1 MKLASTLSL
10 SLLLLLR
17 LSMNALADQITLA
30 NGDKISGEILE
41 IADGQLRIL
50 TEYAGEI
57 SVDFARVTDLRIDEA
72 GRISLKNGDTIT
84 GRIGSISE
92 NRIVITSQAFGDAE
106 VARELFESFERTEI
120 ADAERAESEQAREL
134 LEQAETDLKEAEGKL
149 AQKEEEIKELTTVS
163 KLWSGSFAVGA
174 QLERGNTDTTDVR
187 VEAKAT
193 RKAPREELRLRFYAD
208 YGETEG
214 KTDTNKVF
222 GESKLKVF
230 QTDRRYLFGLTNME
244 YDEMENLD
252 LRAQGFGG
260 LGYNFIDKER
270 THLLGEVG
278 AGLTGEFFDDGDDEE
293 TLEASGWLNSEWKQ
307 RLFEHTEF
315 YQALTLY
322 PSLGNFGEYRLRSES
337 TLTTPLSDHWAI
349 KLSLIDDYDTDP
361 ESEDVKRNDL
371 RFISSMEYTF

>member
-1 MKLASTLSL
+1 MKLASALSL

-17 LSMNALADQITLA
+17 LSTNALADQITLA

-41 IADGQLRIL
+41 IADGQLRIV

-57 SVDFARVTDLRIDEA
+57 SVDFARVADLRIDEV

-92 NRIVITSQAFGDAE
+92 DKIIVTSEVFGDAE
-106 VARELFESFERTEI
+106 VARELFEGFQSTEI
-120 ADAERAESEQAREL
+120 AEAERAEFRR
-134 LEQAETDLKEAEGKL
+134 AEADLKEAERKL
-149 AQKEEEIKELTTVS
+149 AQKEEEIEELTSVS

-230 QTDRRYLFGLTNME
+230 QTERRYLFGLTNME

-270 THLLGEVG
+270 TRLLGEVG

-322 PSLGNFGEYRLRSES
+322 PSLGDFGEYRLRSES

-349 KLSLIDDYDTDP
+349 KLSLIDDYDSDP